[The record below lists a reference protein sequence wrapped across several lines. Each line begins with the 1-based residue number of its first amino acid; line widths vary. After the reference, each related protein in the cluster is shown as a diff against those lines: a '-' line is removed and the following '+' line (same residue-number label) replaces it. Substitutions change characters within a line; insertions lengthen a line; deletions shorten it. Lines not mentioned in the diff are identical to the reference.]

1 MRSCLHFLLFLAV
14 ICNSRAGWTLERWKE
29 LGALEGNAVAWEG
42 EASSDGRTIRLSGI
56 SFQSGD
62 CVFRVIDNPPKERQP
77 LQSALASVGAFAGS
91 NGGYFHKD
99 FTPLGLVV
107 CGGKTVHPFE
117 RAKLLSGVLVVRKDH
132 IELARAGHFK
142 PGADVQE
149 ALQAGPWLVEK
160 GAPVTGLNDERLARR
175 TIVATDGKGHWAL
188 VAISPVTLA
197 DAARTLC
204 LKGITGSW
212 MIANALNFDG
222 GSSTALRAVLEERAL
237 IDITSFGPVRNYLAI
252 VRRQR

>member
-1 MRSCLHFLLFLAV
+1 MRSCLHFLLFFAV

-29 LGALEGNAVAWEG
+29 LGALEGDAVAWEC
-42 EASSDGRTIRLSGI
+42 EALSDGRTIRLSGI

-62 CVFRVIDNPPKERQP
+62 CVFRVIDNPPEERQS
-77 LQSALASVGAFAGS
+77 LQSALAGVGAFAGS
-91 NGGYFHKD
+91 NGGYFHRD
-99 FTPLGLVV
+99 FTPLGLAVSE
-107 CGGKTVHPFE
+107 GKTLHPFE
-117 RAKLLSGVLVVRKDH
+117 RAKLLSGVLTVRKGR
-132 IELARAGHFK
+132 IELVRSGHFK
-142 PGADVQE
+142 AGTDLQE

-175 TIVATDGKGHWAL
+175 TIVANDGKGHWAL

-197 DAARTLC
+197 DAARLLC
-204 LKGITGSW
+204 LKGITGAW
-212 MIANALNFDG
+212 TVANALNFDG
-222 GSSTALRAVLEERAL
+222 GSSTALRAGLEGRVL